1 MIRMLAAKTALTTRV
16 DICKTYPSG
25 EKGSEWREGIV
36 ARYMK
41 ITAPGQNKLSKILPK
56 PDDKPRKKR
65 GGAKKQNQKLK
76 FEMTM
81 QRKLQNKVAF
91 GVNAQLEDMQ
101 TGKGLGM
108 LGVAGGLRIQK

>member
-1 MIRMLAAKTALTTRV
+1 
-16 DICKTYPSG
+16 
-25 EKGSEWREGIV
+25 
-36 ARYMK
+36 
-41 ITAPGQNKLSKILPK
+41 
-56 PDDKPRKKR
+56 
-65 GGAKKQNQKLK
+65 
-76 FEMTM
+76 MTM